1 MGLSLLSVY
10 ALGVDVWLR
19 FLFLRAAERNVARG
33 LSWVDVSWWSRGGG
47 VRSFLQ
53 RRALYVSSRGRRV
66 QNSSAQE
73 SRGGLSLS
81 IRISVRRAPTR
92 APMPSHTAQP
102 YMQRASSV
110 RRERP
115 RAIKHTNCSLETTPQ
130 QRHDPQIAFYT
141 LNFGARCANVKRYE
155 LWRYEILHE

>member
-73 SRGGLSLS
+73 SRGGLSLDG
-81 IRISVRRAPTR
+81 RR
-92 APMPSHTAQP
+92 
-102 YMQRASSV
+102 
-110 RRERP
+110 
-115 RAIKHTNCSLETTPQ
+115 
-130 QRHDPQIAFYT
+130 
-141 LNFGARCANVKRYE
+141 
-155 LWRYEILHE
+155 